1 MSSITL
7 DQATV
12 EKLKGLSDR
21 VEVRD
26 PQGQVIGMFRAM
38 PRVYKEGEVPPLSE
52 EELQRRFTQSK
63 RMTTQE
69 VLRRLEDYR

>member
-7 DQATV
+7 DQVTAD
-12 EKLKGLSDR
+12 KLKAFSDR

-26 PQGQVIGMFRAM
+26 PQGKVIGMFRAM
-38 PRVYKEGEVPPLSE
+38 PRVYKQGEVPQLSE
-52 EELQRRFTQSK
+52 EELKRRFTESK

>member
-7 DQATV
+7 DQATA
-12 EKLKGLSDR
+12 EKLKALSGR

-38 PRVYKEGEVPPLSE
+38 PRVYKEGEVPQISDE
-52 EELQRRFTQSK
+52 EWKRRMTESKRFT
-63 RMTTQE
+63 TAE
-69 VLRRLEDYR
+69 VLKRLEDLR